1 MASGVQSMT
10 DRRQGAGVVEGDER
24 LINADLAPVPVNK
37 RNWTWFNYGAL
48 WLGMIHSVFG
58 FTVVGGLIV
67 TGLSPIQALI
77 VVCIANL
84 IQLVFLAL
92 NGRVGS
98 RYGIPFPV
106 WARSGYGIYGA
117 NLPALLRGAVALGWF
132 GVQNYLGATAVNA
145 LLTTV
150 VGPWKS
156 MGGTLL
162 FGLGLNIWFSMLIFW
177 AVNFFVIWHGMNAVR
192 RFESFAGPAVIAVM
206 IPLVIWSL
214 TAAHGVGPL
223 FSTPSKYTATG
234 FLTTALAP
242 GVALFISAAWATM
255 ILNIPDLTRFAR
267 SNRDAT
273 LGTFIGLPLG
283 TLVFYTMAAIIVSG
297 TQAVYGKALWNPSD
311 ILLAINNPVLT
322 VVGALLITFATM
334 SVNIAANLV
343 SPAYDLTNLL
353 PKIFNFRRAAVV
365 GIVVSFAYMPWR
377 LMQTPATLFNVLG
390 NIGAV
395 LGPATGIIMADYFV
409 VRRRLLDVPELYK
422 ANGRYRSFHGFNL
435 LSIGWLVIL
444 SGIIFVGEFVP
455 AVGWLYTYSWFV
467 GEIGGFFGYLVI
479 VYVVK
484 AVRRSLPAELEP
496 VGTPGMEAVEAVPLP
511 VAG

>member
-1 MASGVQSMT
+1 MAMDVQT
-10 DRRQGAGVVEGDER
+10 PRRAAPADTVIEGDEG
-24 LINADLAPVPVNK
+24 LVNTDLAPVPLSK
-37 RNWTWFNYGAL
+37 RNWTWFNYAAL

-77 VVCIANL
+77 VVSVANL
-84 IQLVFLAL
+84 IQLAFLSL

-106 WARSGYGIYGA
+106 WARSAYGIYGA
-117 NLPALLRGAVALGWF
+117 NVPALLRGAVAIGWF
-132 GVQNYLGATAVNA
+132 GVQSYLGATAVNA

-150 VGPWKS
+150 FGPWKGL
-156 MGGTLL
+156 GGTAL
-162 FGLGLNIWFSMLIFW
+162 FGLGLNLWFSMLIFW
-177 AVNFFVIWHGMNAVR
+177 AVNFLVIWHGMNSIR
-192 RFESFAGPAVIAVM
+192 RFETFAGPAVIAVM
-206 IPLVIWSL
+206 VPLVIWSL
-214 TAAHGVGPL
+214 VSAHGIGPL
-223 FSTPSKYTATG
+223 FSTPSKYSTSG
-234 FLTTALAP
+234 FLTSALLP

-283 TLVFYTMAAIIVSG
+283 TLIFYAMAAIIVSG
-297 TQAVYGKALWNPSD
+297 TQAVFGKALWNPSD

-322 VVGALLITFATM
+322 VVGALLITFATL

-365 GIVVSFAYMPWR
+365 GILLSFVYMPWR
-377 LMQTPATLFNVLG
+377 LMQTPATLFSVLG

-422 ANGRYRSFHGFNL
+422 VNGRYRSFHGFNL
-435 LSIGWLVIL
+435 ISLGWLVVL
-444 SGIIFVGEFVP
+444 SGIIFVGEAVP
-455 AVGWLYTYSWFV
+455 SIGWLYTYSWFV
-467 GEIGGFFGYLVI
+467 GEIGGFVGYLAI
-479 VYVVK
+479 VYLVK
-484 AVRRSLPAELEP
+484 AVRKGLPTELEP
-496 VGTPGMEAVEAVPLP
+496 VGSPGLEAVEAAPPAV
-511 VAG
+511 VG

>member
-1 MASGVQSMT
+1 MASGSQTMT
-10 DRRQGAGVVEGDER
+10 SRPQTAPVIEGDER
-24 LINADLAPVPVNK
+24 LFNKDLAPVPVSK
-37 RNWTWFNYGAL
+37 RNWTWFNYAAL

-58 FTVVGGLIV
+58 FTVLGGLIA
-67 TGLSPIQALI
+67 TGLSAIQALI
-77 VVCIANL
+77 VVCVANL

-106 WARSGYGIYGA
+106 WARSAFGVYGA
-117 NLPALLRGAVALGWF
+117 NVPALLRGAVALGWF

-145 LLTTV
+145 LLTTT

-156 MGGTLL
+156 LGDTVA
-162 FGLGLNIWFSMLIFW
+162 FGLGLNLWFSMLIFW
-177 AVNFFVIWHGMNAVR
+177 ALNFLLIWHGMNTIR
-192 RFESFAGPAVIAVM
+192 RFETWAGPAVIAVM
-206 IPLVIWSL
+206 IPLVIWALVS
-214 TAAHGVGPL
+214 AHGIGPI
-223 FSTPSKYTATG
+223 FNSPSKYSAG
-234 FLTTALAP
+234 SFITTAMLP

-283 TLVFYTMAAIIVSG
+283 TLVFYAMAAIIVSG
-297 TQAVYGKALWNPSD
+297 TQVVYGKVLWNPSD
-311 ILLAINNPVLT
+311 ILLAINIPALT
-322 VVGALLITFATM
+322 IVGALLIMFATM

-353 PKIFNFRRAAVV
+353 PRIFTFKRAAVV
-365 GIVVSFAYMPWR
+365 GIVVSFLYAPWH
-377 LMQTPATLFNVLG
+377 LMQTPGTLFSVLG

-409 VRRRLLDVPELYK
+409 IRRRLLDVPELYK
-422 ANGRYRSFHGFNL
+422 AFGRYRSFHGFNP
-435 LSIGWLVIL
+435 LSLGWLVVL

-467 GEIGGFFGYLVI
+467 GEIAGFVGYLAI
-479 VYVVK
+479 VYAFK
-484 AVRRSLPAELEP
+484 AVRHSLPAELEA
-496 VGTPGMEAVEAVPLP
+496 VGTPGVEAAEAVAV
-511 VAG
+511 